1 MPAIPTTL
9 LTGFLGVG
17 KTTAVLDLL
26 RRKSPSEKW
35 AVLVN
40 EYGSVALDDAFIEGE
55 TSPEGVSVR
64 SVAGGC
70 FCCTTAP
77 QLPVALHFLLRDVT
91 PDRLLIETS
100 GLGHPARLLDTIRAN
115 YAGRLELRATVGIVT
130 PSDFA
135 APGMVDSNP
144 VFRDQVQMS
153 DILVLNKADTATPE
167 VLAEFQHWAD
177 ELFPP
182 KLLVVATTQGQL
194 DPAWLDLNSNAERK
208 PLFPELHTNHH
219 PEATV
224 VLGAARPGK
233 PQRYA
238 TPDGVRPA
246 CGWVFHTADIFEE
259 EKLLAVLA
267 NPAFTRLK
275 GVFRCE
281 NEWITINRTASGTTV
296 KTTAYRRDS
305 RIEVFADRLPLG
317 WSHLEEELLACQR
330 GRTGEREVR

>member
-1 MPAIPTTL
+1 MPIPTTL

-26 RRKSPSEKW
+26 RRKSPAEKW

-40 EYGSVALDDAFIEGE
+40 EYGSVAIDDAFIEGE
-55 TSPEGVSVR
+55 TSPAGVSVR

-77 QLPVALHFLLRDVT
+77 MLPVALHFLLQEVT
-91 PDRLLIETS
+91 PHRLLIETS

-115 YAGRLELRATVGIVT
+115 YAGRLDLRATLGIVT
-130 PSDFA
+130 PSDFTA
-135 APGMVDSNP
+135 LGMIDSNP
-144 VFRDQVQMS
+144 VFRDQIQMS
-153 DILVLNKADTATPE
+153 DILVLNKADTATPD
-167 VLAEFQHWAD
+167 VIGEFQRWAN

-194 DPAWLDLNSNAERK
+194 DPAWLDLSSNAERR
-208 PLFPELHTNHH
+208 PLFPDLHADHAH
-219 PEATV
+219 EETV
-224 VLGAARPGK
+224 SLGGARAGK
-233 PQRYA
+233 PVRYA

-246 CGWVFHTADIFEE
+246 CGWVFAPADVFDR

-267 NPAFTRLK
+267 NPAFVRLK

-281 NEWITINRTASGTTV
+281 HEWIAVNRTADGTTA
-296 KTTAYRRDS
+296 KATAYRRDS
-305 RIEVFADRLPLG
+305 RVEVFANAPPGG
-317 WSHLEEELLACQR
+317 WSAVEAALVGSLWR
-330 GRTGEREVR
+330 GHSASA